1 MEEEK
6 GKEEETIQREGWKME
21 KERITIE
28 GGRYLIYYR
37 FRPMEGEISS
47 DEETGRWTDEQRSGS
62 GD

>member
-1 MEEEK
+1 MEK
-6 GKEEETIQREGWKME
+6 DKEDDAIQEEGWKME

-47 DEETGRWTDEQRSGS
+47 EEGERWTDEQRSSS

>member
-6 GKEEETIQREGWKME
+6 EDDAIQGEGWKME

-37 FRPMEGEISS
+37 FRPMEGEISP
-47 DEETGRWTDEQRSGS
+47 DEEGERWTDEQRSSS